1 VTVHEDNGIVANN
14 IKGEDEEEGRLIVIL
29 G

>member
-1 VTVHEDNGIVANN
+1 MTVHEDNGIVAKN